1 MFVYAASAA
10 AAAAAADAATL
21 KFIFQDVANNLFQCD
36 SNIQIFEYF
45 PIKVF
50 VHIIFILILP
60 TPVFTLLQVQFA

>member
-1 MFVYAASAA
+1 MFVYAASAAA

-45 PIKVF
+45 PIKVY
-50 VHIIFILILP
+50 
-60 TPVFTLLQVQFA
+60 